1 MLTRWFRSSG
11 NVKWCMLFIFVSQ
24 ATLQPDCI
32 FRENMESSWYNTY
45 TSIRHSTADKTLYVG
60 ISLSTGLACRVRLR
74 SKLDKATGKSMVT
87 LGTNERF
94 VQFFPVRNISLP
106 NGMNLTSLTQINQK
120 IPFAWNSVLPENTGC
135 VPRCHKVSDSEPA
148 SSQSAAK
155 AKPQR
160 NNRRCKDRKK
170 NHRCKNRSKS
180 RRNKKKK
187 DDEQRRKPEAKTHVE
202 EKQVLFN
209 PTWFS
214 VVSKE
219 PSKRRTSPHKK
230 KNKGSRMLNSQS
242 SGTTLGPNLDHDR
255 SLLSNRKDSRLIR
268 HMYRKIRAHPEL
280 AQELLN

>member
-1 MLTRWFRSSG
+1 
-11 NVKWCMLFIFVSQ
+11 
-24 ATLQPDCI
+24 
-32 FRENMESSWYNTY
+32 MESSWYNTY
-45 TSIRHSTADKTLYVG
+45 TSIRHSTPEKTLYVA

-74 SKLDKATGKSMVT
+74 SQPDKATGKPMVT

-106 NGMNLTSLTQINQK
+106 NGMNLTSLTQINQR
-120 IPFAWNSVLPENTGC
+120 IPFEWNSVQSENIGC
-135 VPRCHKVSDSEPA
+135 VPRCNKISDSDPA
-148 SSQSAAK
+148 NSQSAAK
-155 AKPQR
+155 TKPQR
-160 NNRRCKDRKK
+160 HNRRCKDRKK

-180 RRNKKKK
+180 KKNRKRK
-187 DDEQRRKPEAKTHVE
+187 EEEERRKQEANTHVE

-214 VVSKE
+214 VISKE
-219 PSKRRTSPHKK
+219 PSKRKTSPHKK

-242 SGTTLGPNLDHDR
+242 LGTKLGSNLDHDR